1 MAQGIDNL
9 QPSIEACME
18 SCANNSGC
26 THWTWLPPG
35 EGTNTGNFT
44 NRCYLKDKRENFTPS
59 DDRFTYVSGAKYCP
73 DYLNF
78 LDGGGSSGRSNYNN
92 GYRMDVIKI
101 NKNSNENTGATVT
114 VNAASEEAPGDG
126 SESEAEQEEP
136 GNGSESEESG
146 KSP

>member
-1 MAQGIDNL
+1 MNQKWKL
-9 QPSIEACME
+9 RL
-18 SCANNSGC
+18 ANGAVISGNGA
-26 THWTWLPPG
+26 LP
-35 EGTNTGNFT
+35 EIWVQN
-44 NRCYLKDKRENFTPS
+44 DSSE
-59 DDRFTYVSGAKYCP
+59 
-73 DYLNF
+73 
-78 LDGGGSSGRSNYNN
+78 DGGGSSGRSNYNN

-101 NKNSNENTGATVT
+101 NKNTNENTGATVT